1 MTNKVSNAAEEA
13 KDVSSHSKLRGEQTV
28 LMHVRE
34 RQKRNKPH
42 FVRQESWRYKRV
54 SPSWRRPRGKDSKM
68 RLKKKGRPKSVEVG
82 YRSPRLVR
90 GFHPSGFE
98 EKLVHNIKDLKNVNQ
113 NQVVRIGHTVGFA
126 KKSKISEKAKELG
139 VHILNIHGVDEN
151 EPKESKKTGV

>member
-1 MTNKVSNAAEEA
+1 MTNNVSNNMGEA
-13 KDVSSHSKLRGEQTV
+13 KDVPIPSNLGEQTI
-28 LMHVRE
+28 LMRVRE

-90 GFHPSGFE
+90 GFHPSGFK
-98 EKLVHNIKDLKNVNQ
+98 EKLVHNIKDLEKVDQ

-126 KKSKISEKAKELG
+126 KKSKISERAKELG
-139 VHILNIHGVDEN
+139 FRVLNIHGVGVG
-151 EPKESKKTGV
+151 EPEESKETSV